1 MKELNRIYNE
11 DCFETMGLIAD
22 DKQKV
27 DIILTSPPYNTSKKT
42 MTKKAMDNY
51 DCRYDTFND
60 FKSADDYIKWT
71 IDLFNAYD
79 SVLNKDG
86 VVLYN
91 LSYAS
96 NCTSGN
102 LDSVGMTWLVVAD
115 IIRNTNFMVADCIA
129 WKKKQALPNNV
140 NKNKCTR
147 IVEYVFVLCRK
158 DEYKTFNANK
168 EVSSI
173 GKNNQTFYKNIFNFI
188 EAKNNDGICKLNK
201 ATYSSDLCK
210 QLLNI
215 YANQDSIVYDPF
227 MGSGTTAIAC
237 EELGLTCFGSEL
249 SEAQVKFSENRLNE
263 FRQKNNIVV

>member
-1 MKELNRIYNE
+1 MSLIKFFNE
-11 DCFETMGLIAD
+11 DCKETM
-22 DKQKV
+22 KNMVEYEQKI
-27 DIILTSPPYNTSKKT
+27 DIVLTSPPYNTGRPST
-42 MTKKAMDNY
+42 SERSRNNMEG
-51 DCRYDTFND
+51 RYDIHLDNMSQNFYCD
-60 FKSADDYIKWT
+60 WVV
-71 IDLFNAYD
+71 DLFKEFDKCLSEN
-79 SVLNKDG
+79 G
-86 VVLYN
+86 VVLWNVSYGSDATVTTEGIGLMW
-91 LSYAS
+91 LSI
-96 NCTSGN
+96 
-102 LDSVGMTWLVVAD
+102 AD
-115 IIRNTNFMVADCIA
+115 IIRKTNFTTADRIV
-129 WKKKQALPNNV
+129 WKKNSALPNNV
-140 NKNKCTR
+140 SKNKLTR
-147 IVEYVFVLCRK
+147 IVEDIFVFCRK

-173 GKNNQTFYKNIFNFI
+173 GKNNQTFYKNTFNFI

>member
-11 DCFETMGLIAD
+11 DCFETMKLMAESN
-22 DKQKV
+22 QKV

-71 IDLFNAYD
+71 IALFNAYD

-102 LDSVGMTWLVVAD
+102 LDSVGMTWLVIAD
-115 IIRNTNFMVADCIA
+115 IIRNTDFMVADCIA

-140 NKNKCTR
+140 
-147 IVEYVFVLCRK
+147 FVLCRK
-158 DEYKTFNANK
+158 SEYKTFNANK
-168 EVSSI
+168 KVTSVSRTGQKFYEVM
-173 GKNNQTFYKNIFNFI
+173 YNFI
-188 EAKNNDGICKLNK
+188 EAPNNDMSCKLNK
-201 ATYSSDLCK
+201 ATFSSDLVLK
-210 QLLNI
+210 LLNM
-215 YANQDSIVYDPF
+215 YANNNSIVYDSF
-227 MGSGTTAIAC
+227 IGTGTTAIGC
-237 EELGLTCFGSEL
+237 
-249 SEAQVKFSENRLNE
+249 
-263 FRQKNNIVV
+263 

>member
-11 DCFETMGLIAD
+11 DCFETMKLMAESN
-22 DKQKV
+22 QKV

-71 IDLFNAYD
+71 IALFNAYD

-102 LDSVGMTWLVVAD
+102 LDSVGMTWLVIAD
-115 IIRNTNFMVADCIA
+115 IIRNTDFMVADCIA

-140 NKNKCTR
+140 
-147 IVEYVFVLCRK
+147 FVLCRK
-158 DEYKTFNANK
+158 SEYKTFNANK
-168 EVSSI
+168 KVTSVSRTGQKFYEVM
-173 GKNNQTFYKNIFNFI
+173 YNFI
-188 EAKNNDGICKLNK
+188 EAPNNDMSCKLNK
-201 ATYSSDLCK
+201 ATFSSDLVLK
-210 QLLNI
+210 LLNM
-215 YANQDSIVYDPF
+215 YANNNSIVYDSF
-227 MGSGTTAIAC
+227 IGTGTTAIGC
-237 EELGLTCFGSEL
+237 LKYGCNYIGSEL
-249 SEAQVKFSENRLNE
+249 SKEQCAFAQERIDNYKA
-263 FRQKNNIVV
+263 NNKS

>member
-158 DEYKTFNANK
+158 DEYKTYNANK
-168 EVSSI
+168 EVTSVSRT
-173 GKNNQTFYKNIFNFI
+173 GQKFYEVMYNFI
-188 EAKNNDGICKLNK
+188 EATNNDMSCKLNK
-201 ATYSSDLCK
+201 ATFSSDLVYK
-210 QLLNI
+210 LLNM
-215 YANQDSIVYDPF
+215 YANNSSIVYDSF
-227 MGSGTTAIAC
+227 MGTGTTAIGC
-237 EELGLTCFGSEL
+237 LKYGCNYIGSEL
-249 SEAQVKFSENRLNE
+249 SKEQCAFAQERIDNYKA
-263 FRQKNNIVV
+263 NNKS

>member
-1 MKELNRIYNE
+1 MKDLNRIYNE
-11 DCFETMGLIAD
+11 DCFETMKLMAESN
-22 DKQKV
+22 QKV

-115 IIRNTNFMVADCIA
+115 IIRNTDFMVADCIA

-158 DEYKTFNANK
+158 DEYKTYNANK
-168 EVSSI
+168 EVTSVSRT
-173 GKNNQTFYKNIFNFI
+173 GQKFYEVMYNFI
-188 EAKNNDGICKLNK
+188 EAPNNDMSCKLNK
-201 ATYSSDLCK
+201 ATFSSDLVYK
-210 QLLNI
+210 LLNM
-215 YANQDSIVYDPF
+215 YANNSSIVYDSF
-227 MGSGTTAIAC
+227 MGTGTTAIGC
-237 EELGLTCFGSEL
+237 LKYGCNYIGSEL
-249 SEAQVKFSENRLNE
+249 SKEQCAFAQERIDNYKA
-263 FRQKNNIVV
+263 NNKS